1 MEASISALLVGT
13 RKFVIMEANCSAKVL
28 GDMMM
33 KLTEEA
39 YKFKCLEK
47 EKMVEFGLR
56 IRELE
61 KNVDEVMAR
70 ARVLNKDV
78 AVAVTDQV
86 KLNAADRIDT
96 IEKAR
101 VLDEEAAVAI
111 MDQGRWTAA
120 NGVVAA

>member
-1 MEASISALLVGT
+1 M
-13 RKFVIMEANCSAKVL
+13 
-28 GDMMM
+28 
-33 KLTEEA
+33 
-39 YKFKCLEK
+39 
-47 EKMVEFGLR
+47 EFGLR

-86 KLNAADRIDT
+86 KLNAAYRIDT